1 MLLCSSRLVGAVT
14 VGSVLYLSMMSFS
27 ALFNSS
33 GSVETCTVAVPS
45 VIAGDQLHKL
55 DKFHNVF

>member
-1 MLLCSSRLVGAVT
+1 
-14 VGSVLYLSMMSFS
+14 MSFS

-45 VIAGDQLHKL
+45 GSRREDVGYSIYICKYWKL
-55 DKFHNVF
+55 LEYE